1 MTCRNR
7 KLKVGTRR
15 VGTNARNR
23 WNSALSEAPWQL
35 ITNQR
40 AAARIESSTAA
51 AVAAAR
57 LTVQLDR
64 ELVRVAG
71 LVGVPDDPLPVDLRP
86 GAINAWRPGKKA
98 ADARPGGAPPKRNAG
113 RIVWEAVRIVFGK
126 IGLAGKNPRKN
137 LRSVGGVGSGLGPSF
152 GDRILAAGKRGRR

>member
-64 ELVRVAG
+64 ELVRVAWSAFRMIRCRSTCG
-71 LVGVPDDPLPVDLRP
+71 PARSTP
-86 GAINAWRPGKKA
+86 GALEKK
-98 ADARPGGAPPKRNAG
+98 
-113 RIVWEAVRIVFGK
+113 
-126 IGLAGKNPRKN
+126 LQT
-137 LRSVGGVGSGLGPSF
+137 
-152 GDRILAAGKRGRR
+152 RGRGGHPQNATPAELYGRRCGLFSAKSD